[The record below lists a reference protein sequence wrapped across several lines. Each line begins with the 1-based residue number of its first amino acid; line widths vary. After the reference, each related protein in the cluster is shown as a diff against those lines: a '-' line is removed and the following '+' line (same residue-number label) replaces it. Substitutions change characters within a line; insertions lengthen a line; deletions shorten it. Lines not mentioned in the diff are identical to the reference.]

1 MKPLFK
7 SIAQRK
13 SYLSLPILLLLFGSL
28 TACSSATLSS
38 PSPTLADSDNSAL
51 HSNSTNSNSHPTD
64 VKYMA
69 STSRYQPESAKYQV
83 ENADNLSL
91 TTPSGRKLPLKV
103 YYPQAQG
110 KFPVIIF
117 SHGAAGSKDFYSLL
131 GSFWASNGYVVIHPT
146 HADSVFLPGG
156 QFTPENKDEL
166 VDYTLKTPQAW
177 KERAADISQIIDS
190 LDEITN
196 QAPEL
201 RGKLDAQ
208 HIGVGGH
215 SYGAYTTQLIGGATI
230 NIPNGPKNQSYADKR
245 VKALLMLSP
254 QGRGQQGLNDSSW
267 KSMTLPAMFMTG
279 SKDMGATTGEG
290 PDWRQEP
297 FKFVPPGD
305 KYLLFIQDANHL
317 SFSGR
322 LTGEEGA
329 VPSSANNNNN
339 RGNNNRNDDRGNN
352 SNAGGKLR
360 ERIREQLIKRRVE
373 QKFGSGDQKAIFGY
387 VKVGSL
393 AFWDAYLKNDA
404 AAKRYLTDKTLESS
418 SDGEVTESIR

>member
-7 SIAQRK
+7 SIVQLK
-13 SYLSLPILLLLFGSL
+13 SYLSLPILLLLFASL
-28 TACSSATLSS
+28 TTCSSATISS
-38 PSPTLADSDNSAL
+38 QTLPDSANSAL
-51 HSNSTNSNSHPTD
+51 HSNFNDSDFNHTD
-64 VKYMA
+64 SKYMV
-69 STSRYQPESAKYQV
+69 STSKYQPESAKYKV

-156 QFTPENKDEL
+156 QFTPEHKDEL
-166 VDYTLKTPQAW
+166 VEYTLETPQAW

-190 LDEITN
+190 LDEITT
-196 QAPEL
+196 QAPQL
-201 RGKLDAQ
+201 QGKLDEQ
-208 HIGVGGH
+208 NIGVGGH

-230 NIPNGPKNQSYADKR
+230 NIPNGSKNQSYADKR

-254 QGRGQQGLNDSSW
+254 QGRGQQGLNDLSW

-297 FKFVPPGD
+297 FEFVPPGD

-329 VPSSANNNNN
+329 VPQSANNSTNN
-339 RGNNNRNDDRGNN
+339 RGSDMDSNRRNGNN
-352 SNAGGKLR
+352 SGGKLR
-360 ERIREQLIKRRVE
+360 DRIREQLMKRRIE

-387 VKVGSL
+387 VEAGSL
-393 AFWDAYLKNDA
+393 AFWDAHLKNDA
-404 AAKRYLTDKTLESS
+404 SAKRYLTEKTLESS
-418 SDGEVTESIR
+418 SDGEVTVNVK